1 MGHHYVLVQVS
12 IFRDVLEMSTPNI
25 TGTCNPP
32 PFRMDFSRIDETA
45 AEIVPWNAS
54 WGTNLDNKKGH
65 AWKDLYFVGPNKHFF
80 VIRFLNFDRI
90 RDEWKSDDHKM
101 LIFALAFVQ
110 CSRIIVM
117 NNDMEITLIPDFSFI
132 RSS

>member
-1 MGHHYVLVQVS
+1 MGHQYVLVQVS
-12 IFRDVLEMSTPNI
+12 IFQDVLEMSTPNI
-25 TGTCNPP
+25 TGACNPP

-80 VIRFLNFDRI
+80 LIRFLNFDRI
-90 RDEWKSDDHKM
+90 RDEWKKDDHKM
-101 LIFALAFVQ
+101 LIFGMSV
-110 CSRIIVM
+110 CSM
-117 NNDMEITLIPDFSFI
+117 FSYNCNE
-132 RSS
+132 